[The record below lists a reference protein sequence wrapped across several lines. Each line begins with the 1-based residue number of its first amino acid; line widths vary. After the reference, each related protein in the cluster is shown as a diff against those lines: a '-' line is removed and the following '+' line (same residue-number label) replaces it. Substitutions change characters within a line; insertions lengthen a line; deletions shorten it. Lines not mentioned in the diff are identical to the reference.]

1 MGRREWVARGKKKL
15 LAREGGAETGPS
27 ERWARRA
34 GENGVLV
41 RGVSGDGPSRRG
53 VWADAGKGRG
63 VWAGLGGLP
72 GWVWFGF

>member
-41 RGVSGDGPSRRG
+41 RGVSGDGPSTSDG
-53 VWADAGKGRG
+53 GEWAAAKG
-63 VWAGLGGLP
+63 AGLGGLP